1 MKKKAGWFDLPGV
14 RGSVAPSGTFVGTGI
29 GVEGGNGG
37 NAASYSLVFLLPMA
51 PIPAAFG
58 VESFSNRLIYLVLY
72 RYENTHTFFPSQSKA
87 VSNLF
92 SCENFFRF
100 STLLFL

>member
-1 MKKKAGWFDLPGV
+1 MFDLPGV
-14 RGSVAPSGTFVGTGI
+14 RGSVASSAIFVGTGI

-37 NAASYSLVFLLPMA
+37 NAASYSLVFLLPIA

-58 VESFSNRLIYLVLY
+58 VESFPNRLIYLVLY
-72 RYENTHTFFPSQSKA
+72 QCENTHTFFPSQSKA

-92 SCENFFRF
+92 SCENLFRF
-100 STLLFL
+100 STLRFL